1 MSHTPGAPGEAE
13 GDRWRRCGGIKTVAR
28 KCKPLDKC
36 VHATMLIALD
46 RFRYVAVILTSDA
59 SGIRFDDMMNGMDEI
74 IQKRTS

>member
-1 MSHTPGAPGEAE
+1 
-13 GDRWRRCGGIKTVAR
+13 
-28 KCKPLDKC
+28 
-36 VHATMLIALD
+36 MLIALD